1 MAACSRSRAVLGT
14 TMVLGVVLLLVASP
28 VAALPSAPGAQV
40 VAEPS
45 PVLGTDMQRHLVY
58 EILLENRA
66 DVSVTIDR
74 LVVRD
79 AATHARVAS
88 FGPRALADLVLVV
101 DSPAPTTTLP
111 PGSTAFAFLD
121 VRLPARGAVPKALTH
136 RLVLS
141 VQPPGGPSHRLIV
154 EAAPTGVDRQAP
166 VVLGRPLRGGNL
178 LAADGCCSRG
188 VHAHSLVP
196 FGDRWLNAQR
206 YAIDFLR
213 LDETMSTTSVGDPA
227 RNESYVIWGADVLA
241 VAPGTIVATRDGIA
255 DNTPPLDPPPLP
267 LDDLSGN
274 NVLQDLGGG
283 RFALYAHLQNGSVR
297 VRAGDHVQRGDVLGL
312 VGNSGGSNEPHLHFH
327 ITDGPSALAA
337 NALPYVFHRFR
348 LQGTI
353 PDLANPEIVPPAP
366 PQVRTDQ
373 LPLMGDILDFGS
385 KPTSGE

>member
-1 MAACSRSRAVLGT
+1 VLGT

-28 VAALPSAPGAQV
+28 VAALPSAPSAQV
-40 VAEPS
+40 LAEPS

-58 EILLENRA
+58 EILLQNRA

-79 AATHARVAS
+79 AATHARIAS
-88 FGPRALADLVLVV
+88 FGPQALADLVLVL

-111 PGSTAFAFLD
+111 PGSTAFAFMD

-141 VQPPGGPSHRLIV
+141 VQRPGGPSHRLIV
-154 EAAPTGVDRQAP
+154 EAAPTGVDRRAP

-241 VAPGTIVATRDGIA
+241 VAPGDPGWDRRQHAAARSSPAPTRRPVGQQRPA
-255 DNTPPLDPPPLP
+255 GP
-267 LDDLSGN
+267 
-274 NVLQDLGGG
+274 G
-283 RFALYAHLQNGSVR
+283 RRPFRA
-297 VRAGDHVQRGDVLGL
+297 VRASAERERQ
-312 VGNSGGSNEPHLHFH
+312 GSRRR
-327 ITDGPSALAA
+327 SRAA
-337 NALPYVFHRFR
+337 RRRPGIGR
-348 LQGTI
+348 
-353 PDLANPEIVPPAP
+353 
-366 PQVRTDQ
+366 
-373 LPLMGDILDFGS
+373 
-385 KPTSGE
+385 